1 MTPPEFLITRPLS
14 MKFSSFTFF
23 SRISMT
29 CDILDIDGKSQQIH
43 RGFKKSK
50 IVALERILLKCFLKL
65 LPICRITYTIFSFL
79 AQDCEMS
86 KLTLLF
92 SFTLYEK
99 YFCD

>member
-43 RGFKKSK
+43 SGLKSK
-50 IVALERILLKCFLKL
+50 KVALGRILLKCFLKL
-65 LPICRITYTIFSFL
+65 FPICRNTYTFFSFL
-79 AQDCEMS
+79 AQDCENV
-86 KLTLLF
+86 KVN
-92 SFTLYEK
+92 FT
-99 YFCD
+99 F